1 MHCKV
6 LLNSL
11 IFIINDTGIS
21 TMTRLLLILFLTISF
36 TTSYAEKQQSK
47 GSESEIIKHIKHLDV
62 FLINTVKNIH
72 KTEKQAAEFKVLNFG
87 IHRCI
92 LEGQVW
98 QENTKAFQALLVET
112 QHLNCGKKKYPAPFY
127 SRIILDDRLSLNS
140 QSKFGSFAETG
151 LEVFLVKTK

>member
-1 MHCKV
+1 M
-6 LLNSL
+6 
-11 IFIINDTGIS
+11 TRTMTR
-21 TMTRLLLILFLTISF
+21 TMTRLFLILFLIINF
-36 TTSYAEKQQSK
+36 TTSYADKQNAKDSK
-47 GSESEIIKHIKHLDV
+47 GEMIKHIEHLDV

-72 KTEKQAAEFKVLNFG
+72 KTEKQTVEFKVLNYG

-98 QENTKAFQALLVET
+98 QENTKVFQALLVET

-127 SRIILDDRLSLNS
+127 SRIISDDRLSLNS
-140 QSKFGSFAETG
+140 QSKFGSFAESG